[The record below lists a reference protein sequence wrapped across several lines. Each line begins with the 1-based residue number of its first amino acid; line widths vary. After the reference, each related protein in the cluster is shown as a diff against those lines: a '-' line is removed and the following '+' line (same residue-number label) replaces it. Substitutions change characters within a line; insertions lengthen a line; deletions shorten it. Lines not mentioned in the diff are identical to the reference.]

1 MIIIGA
7 DPRKEVTSLT
17 ITGNQDQNPGAVKI

>member
-1 MIIIGA
+1 MKDYSRGQMIIIEG

-17 ITGNQDQNPGAVKI
+17 TAGS